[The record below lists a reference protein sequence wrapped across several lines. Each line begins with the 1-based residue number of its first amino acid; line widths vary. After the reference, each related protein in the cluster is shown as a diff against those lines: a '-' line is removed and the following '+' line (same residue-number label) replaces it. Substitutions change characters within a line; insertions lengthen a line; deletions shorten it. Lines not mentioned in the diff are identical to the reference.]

1 MSSCTSRGAAAARG
15 GSDAAT
21 ADGSRDACTAETA
34 RARGA
39 TGSQAPMISEA
50 VGPGL
55 TTAGGL
61 PIRAAASASAGSLG
75 QDLDIFPSK

>member
-55 TTAGGL
+55 MHCW
-61 PIRAAASASAGSLG
+61 RSAHSSCCFRFCRKLRSGPG
-75 QDLDIFPSK
+75 YFSK